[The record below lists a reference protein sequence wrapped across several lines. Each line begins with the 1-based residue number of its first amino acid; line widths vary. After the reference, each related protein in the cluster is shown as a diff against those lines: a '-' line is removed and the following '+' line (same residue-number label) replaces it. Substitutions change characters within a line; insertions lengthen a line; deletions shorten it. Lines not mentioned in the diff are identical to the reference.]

1 MSLVHKVSDLFKG
14 RVYPKNWSTCEL
26 VNIASIQNG
35 FPFKSNLFNTNRKGF
50 PLLRIRDIVSS
61 KIETFYDGDYLN
73 DYVVVNG
80 DLIVGMDG
88 DFNHNMWSNEPTLLN
103 QRVCRILPDE
113 CYIKK
118 KFLYYGLGDFLKV
131 INDNTSAVTVKHLSS
146 KSIGE
151 IPFPLPP
158 LPEQERIVAKL
169 DKLFAQH
176 EKIKKALDRIPQLL
190 KSFRQQVL
198 TQAVTGKL
206 TEQWREGKELE
217 DFDQLVCRI
226 INNRN
231 EEYQKSIALAQQKGE
246 RKPSKAFLF
255 EKPTID
261 EIQIKLPQ
269 TWGQTNIHFLAYVT
283 KLAGFEYTNHFKVTE
298 NGDIP
303 IVRAQNVQMGK
314 FEDKNRLYIS
324 KEVSD
329 FLVRSQLHGRELL
342 MVFIGAGTGN
352 VCLAPDNERW
362 HLAPNVAKIDFDFV
376 DRKYM
381 FYYLQSDL
389 GVKNVLS
396 RVKATAQPSLS
407 METIREI
414 VTIVPP
420 IDEQQEIVRCVESLF
435 AKADAIE
442 SRYQTLKAKI
452 DNLPQAIL
460 HKAFKGE
467 LVPQLPTD
475 GDAKDLLDEILAL
488 KKEVKGKKR

>member
-1 MSLVHKVSDLFKG
+1 MASKGDINKYKIQPSYPNRWSLVRYDEILEKTKIDVKLKSKDISCVGIYPVVDQGTQLIAGYVDDENSLYTGNLPVVIFGDHTKNIKYIDFKFAVG
-14 RVYPKNWSTCEL
+14 ADGTKLLKPK
-26 VNIASIQNG
+26 
-35 FPFKSNLFNTNRKGF
+35 KGISE
-50 PLLRIRDIVSS
+50 R
-61 KIETFYDGDYLN
+61 
-73 DYVVVNG
+73 
-80 DLIVGMDG
+80 
-88 DFNHNMWSNEPTLLN
+88 
-103 QRVCRILPDE
+103 
-113 CYIKK
+113 
-118 KFLYYGLGDFLKV
+118 FLYYNLLSLRLPDFGYSRHFSVFKTL
-131 INDNTSAVTVKHLSS
+131 D
-146 KSIGE
+146 
-151 IPFPLPP
+151 FPLPP

-190 KSFRQQVL
+190 KTFRQQVL

-420 IDEQQEIVRCVESLF
+420 IDEQQEIVRRVESLF

-442 SRYQTLKAKI
+442 ARYQALKAKI

-475 GDAKDLLDEILAL
+475 GDAKDLLAEIMAL
-488 KKEVKGKKR
+488 NEETKGKRNKT

>member
-1 MSLVHKVSDLFKG
+1 HI
-14 RVYPKNWSTCEL
+14 N
-26 VNIASIQNG
+26 
-35 FPFKSNLFNTNRKGF
+35 SNYFCSYLEYFYHSGEVVKYQGGSNN
-50 PLLRIRDIVSS
+50 LRNL
-61 KIETFYDGDYLN
+61 KYKEYET
-73 DYVVVNG
+73 
-80 DLIVGMDG
+80 
-88 DFNHNMWSNEPTLLN
+88 
-103 QRVCRILPDE
+103 
-113 CYIKK
+113 
-118 KFLYYGLGDFLKV
+118 
-131 INDNTSAVTVKHLSS
+131 
-146 KSIGE
+146 IG
-151 IPFPLPP
+151 IPLPP

-176 EKIKKALDRIPQLL
+176 EKIKKSLDRIPQLL
-190 KSFRQQVL
+190 KTFRQQVL

-298 NGDIP
+298 NGGIP

-352 VCLAPDNERW
+352 VCLAPDSERW

-381 FYYLQSDL
+381 F
-389 GVKNVLS
+389 
-396 RVKATAQPSLS
+396 
-407 METIREI
+407 
-414 VTIVPP
+414 
-420 IDEQQEIVRCVESLF
+420 
-435 AKADAIE
+435 
-442 SRYQTLKAKI
+442 
-452 DNLPQAIL
+452 
-460 HKAFKGE
+460 
-467 LVPQLPTD
+467 
-475 GDAKDLLDEILAL
+475 
-488 KKEVKGKKR
+488 